1 MQWWRRS
8 QNASVVR
15 TLQHLTW
22 QELRAGWVACLI
34 HYSRKAMSVCL
45 PTVSEEGDEG
55 NEADIWETCSVRIR
69 EHNCAEAH
77 VFLDVYIHAHVRIHT
92 DIHTHT
98 LILTFTPTLTH
109 TRTHAHTRT
118 HTHIHTYPHIHLDTR
133 SRPKHTS
140 TLTH

>member
-69 EHNCAEAH
+69 KHNCAEAH
-77 VFLDVYIHAHVRIHT
+77 VFLDVYIHAHVRTHT

-98 LILTFTPTLTH
+98 H
-109 TRTHAHTRT
+109 SHSYSCSHSYSYS
-118 HTHIHTYPHIHLDTR
+118 H
-133 SRPKHTS
+133 SRPH
-140 TLTH
+140 